1 MESGMRDAPLAER
14 VAPSY
19 TLVLFFKMK
28 NIQNKANKQNTPEG
42 KINKVEEGARK
53 KHSHKIHSYRW
64 RKGIYYLAATV

>member
-1 MESGMRDAPLAER
+1 MRDAPLAER

-42 KINKVEEGARK
+42 KINK
-53 KHSHKIHSYRW
+53 
-64 RKGIYYLAATV
+64 